1 MQILAKSLDQ
11 CEVNAS
17 FTSLKIP
24 RPSRDGLFF
33 CVFSFSH
40 SIFEHFFRYLAALFW
55 IFCEKSTKTS
65 RKSMASISKIR
76 VFFAKEIVPWD
87 NLAPEKT
94 PTFQPFRC
102 VFFAVGSLLVPNPR
116 ALLICQRCRIR
127 LLLTCSPL
135 FCLFFSA
142 PSLLGATPD
151 PKYRGEIT
159 LSGGP
164 LFGSRF
170 RKIEGLKTAFF
181 FARGQVPTR
190 RRVAA
195 CSVFRVTTC
204 V

>member
-1 MQILAKSLDQ
+1 MNKCRSRSVVSL
-11 CEVNAS
+11 
-17 FTSLKIP
+17 F
-24 RPSRDGLFF
+24 
-33 CVFSFSH
+33 
-40 SIFEHFFRYLAALFW
+40 
-55 IFCEKSTKTS
+55 
-65 RKSMASISKIR
+65 
-76 VFFAKEIVPWD
+76 FFAKS
-87 NLAPEKT
+87 
-94 PTFQPFRC
+94 FRKSK
-102 VFFAVGSLLVPNPR
+102 FFRQRDRSLGQFGPRKNSYFSAVSLRFFRGGFTTCAEPPR
-116 ALLICQRCRIR
+116 APHLPALQNSPFADLLAFVLSAIEC
-127 LLLTCSPL
+127 
-135 FCLFFSA
+135 FFSA

-181 FARGQVPTR
+181 FARCQVPTR

>member
-33 CVFSFSH
+33 RVFSFSH

-65 RKSMASISKIR
+65 RKSMASLSKIR
-76 VFFAKEIVPWD
+76 IFSPKPSFLGTICT
-87 NLAPEKT
+87 PEKT

-135 FCLFFSA
+135 FCPRLNVFFCTIIA
-142 PSLLGATPD
+142 WCYA
-151 PKYRGEIT
+151 
-159 LSGGP
+159 
-164 LFGSRF
+164 
-170 RKIEGLKTAFF
+170 
-181 FARGQVPTR
+181 
-190 RRVAA
+190 
-195 CSVFRVTTC
+195 
-204 V
+204 

>member
-1 MQILAKSLDQ
+1 MCFLCVI
-11 CEVNAS
+11 VY
-17 FTSLKIP
+17 T
-24 RPSRDGLFF
+24 RPFSGIWRPFF
-33 CVFSFSH
+33 G
-40 SIFEHFFRYLAALFW
+40 
-55 IFCEKSTKTS
+55 
-65 RKSMASISKIR
+65 
-76 VFFAKEIVPWD
+76 FFAK
-87 NLAPEKT
+87 NQRKQGEKAWLRLVKSAFFSPKRSFLGTICT
-94 PTFQPFRC
+94 PKKTLTFQPFRC

-135 FCLFFSA
+135 FCPRLNVFFSA

-195 CSVFRVTTC
+195 CSVFPVTTC
-204 V
+204 FYSLSTLTAALLRRTSE

>member
-1 MQILAKSLDQ
+1 MLFRCFSLQ
-11 CEVNAS
+11 N
-17 FTSLKIP
+17 
-24 RPSRDGLFF
+24 PSENP
-33 CVFSFSH
+33 S
-40 SIFEHFFRYLAALFW
+40 
-55 IFCEKSTKTS
+55 
-65 RKSMASISKIR
+65 
-76 VFFAKEIVPWD
+76 FFAKEIVPWD

-94 PTFQPFRC
+94 LTFQPFRC

-135 FCLFFSA
+135 FCPRLNVFSA

-151 PKYRGEIT
+151 PKYRVRIT

-181 FARGQVPTR
+181 FARCQVPTR

-195 CSVFRVTTC
+195 CSVFLVTTC
-204 V
+204 ALQSVNA

>member
-55 IFCEKSTKTS
+55 IFCEKSTKTR
-65 RKSMASISKIR
+65 RKSMASLSKIH
-76 VFFAKEIVPWD
+76 VFFAKAIVPWD
-87 NLAPEKT
+87 NLHPEKT
-94 PTFQPFRC
+94 LTFQPFRC

-135 FCLFFSA
+135 FCPRLNVFFLHHHCLVLRLTQSTGGKSPCPGA
-142 PSLLGATPD
+142 PFSD
-151 PKYRGEIT
+151 RGSEK
-159 LSGGP
+159 
-164 LFGSRF
+164 SR
-170 RKIEGLKTAFF
+170 A
-181 FARGQVPTR
+181 
-190 RRVAA
+190 
-195 CSVFRVTTC
+195 
-204 V
+204 